1 MSDMICSR
9 LRELRRKN
17 GYTQSGLAKA
27 LGVSQST
34 VGNWEAGIRMPN
46 LDTLERITRLFGIS
60 VGCFFGEQEI
70 KTELEQVKRERDT
83 ALSEICSKCER
94 DYLQEKGTMFC
105 SECCH
110 AGSNRFCRKALLSYT
125 WSRRNPHGKTVC
137 RASGI

>member
-60 VGCFFGEQEI
+60 VGCFFWRAGN
-70 KTELEQVKRERDT
+70 
-83 ALSEICSKCER
+83 
-94 DYLQEKGTMFC
+94 KGRIR
-105 SECCH
+105 
-110 AGSNRFCRKALLSYT
+110 AGKA
-125 WSRRNPHGKTVC
+125 
-137 RASGI
+137 

>member
-70 KTELEQVKRERDT
+70 KAELEQVKRERDT

-105 SECCH
+105 REC
-110 AGSNRFCRKALLSYT
+110 AWNRRM
-125 WSRRNPHGKTVC
+125 NDD
-137 RASGI
+137 